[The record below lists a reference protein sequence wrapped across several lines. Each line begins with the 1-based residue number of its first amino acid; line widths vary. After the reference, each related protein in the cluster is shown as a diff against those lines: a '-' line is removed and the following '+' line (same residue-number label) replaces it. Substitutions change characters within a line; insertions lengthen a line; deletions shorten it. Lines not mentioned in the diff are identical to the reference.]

1 MRDCALDTGCR
12 GAVSECIPAETAATA
27 IRHRVAAVR
36 STRAAALGKEDKIV
50 EVTSIGER
58 DVYRVSAVNTH
69 NVVAQGISVRMSLE
83 QSPSL

>member
-36 STRAAALGKEDKIV
+36 STRAAALGRGFRWRRHDLANGRL
-50 EVTSIGER
+50 SER
-58 DVYRVSAVNTH
+58 PLKPKYVLKPR
-69 NVVAQGISVRMSLE
+69 
-83 QSPSL
+83 